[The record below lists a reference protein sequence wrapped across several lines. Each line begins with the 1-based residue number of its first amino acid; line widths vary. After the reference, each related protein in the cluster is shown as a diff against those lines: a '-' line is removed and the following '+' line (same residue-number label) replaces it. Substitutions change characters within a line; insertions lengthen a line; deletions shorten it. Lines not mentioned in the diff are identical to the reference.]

1 MAVVVT
7 SICRVVIGRF
17 QQARS
22 RPRLIFSRSK
32 GTREP
37 SFLMTLIVVSSV
49 RSYVV
54 NRRLQLTH
62 GRRRRIAR
70 PSWLDRESITRS
82 LSMRQKGHFISALL
96 YLPARPRT
104 EAENSGSLGLEMQPF
119 AQAYP
124 RPTMEALWS
133 RSEFL

>member
-22 RPRLIFSRSK
+22 KPRLIFSRSK

-37 SFLMTLIVVSSV
+37 SFLMTLIVVSSG

-54 NRRLQLTH
+54 NRRLQLLH
-62 GRRRRIAR
+62 SRRRRIAS
-70 PSWLDRESITRS
+70 PSWLERESITLS
-82 LSMRQKGHFISALL
+82 LSTRQNGHFIFALL
-96 YLPARPRT
+96 YTADAQRTAIRTIIGDAQVSYPPLDRWTPR
-104 EAENSGSLGLEMQPF
+104 
-119 AQAYP
+119 
-124 RPTMEALWS
+124 
-133 RSEFL
+133 